1 MNLLKG
7 VIGIHARTMQIHH
20 FTIESFLSKNY
31 TTSRSAAVD
40 MAFTLFQSASP
51 QKTSDKAPVVIMH
64 GLLGSKTNWKGLGKA
79 ISSKTGRQVYTVD
92 ARNHGDSPHTPDISY
107 PLLAE
112 DLLHFLER
120 QNIPKAV
127 LMGHSMG
134 GRAVMAA
141 ALIEP
146 SVVEKLLVL
155 DISPY
160 GVSDSISSLPIFV
173 EIMRKVQVPSHLNM
187 VEARTYVDNLLLP
200 AVPERG
206 IRQFLLTNLI
216 RDEDGYK
223 WRVNINAIAKNFNP
237 HISTFPVVKRDS
249 YFEGET
255 AFVAGA
261 LSDYVRPEE
270 EEIIQDIFPQ
280 ATFHYI
286 EGAGHWLHADKP
298 AEFLDVV
305 IPMIQG

>member
-1 MNLLKG
+1 YY
-7 VIGIHARTMQIHH
+7 
-20 FTIESFLSKNY
+20 S
-31 TTSRSAAVD
+31 
-40 MAFTLFQSASP
+40 
-51 QKTSDKAPVVIMH
+51 
-64 GLLGSKTNWKGLGKA
+64 
-79 ISSKTGRQVYTVD
+79 QVYTVD

-120 QNIPKAV
+120 HNIPKAV

-141 ALIEP
+141 ALTEP

-160 GVSDSISSLPIFV
+160 GVSNSISSLPIFV

-187 VEARTYVDNLLLP
+187 VEARTFVDNLLLP

-216 RDEDGYK
+216 RDEEGYK

-305 IPMIQG
+305 IPMIQE

>member
-79 ISSKTGRQVYTVD
+79 ISSKTGRQ
-92 ARNHGDSPHTPDISY
+92 
-107 PLLAE
+107 
-112 DLLHFLER
+112 
-120 QNIPKAV
+120 
-127 LMGHSMG
+127 
-134 GRAVMAA
+134 
-141 ALIEP
+141 P

>member
-1 MNLLKG
+1 MDCSVQKQTGKG
-7 VIGIHARTMQIHH
+7 S
-20 FTIESFLSKNY
+20 EKLSVPKQGGN
-31 TTSRSAAVD
+31 
-40 MAFTLFQSASP
+40 
-51 QKTSDKAPVVIMH
+51 
-64 GLLGSKTNWKGLGKA
+64 
-79 ISSKTGRQVYTVD
+79 
-92 ARNHGDSPHTPDISY
+92 PHTPDISY

-112 DLLHFLER
+112 DLIYFLEKH
-120 QNIPKAV
+120 NIPKAV

-134 GRAVMAA
+134 GRAVMAT
-141 ALIEP
+141 ALMEP

-160 GVSDSISSLPIFV
+160 GVSNSISSLPIFV
-173 EIMRKVQVPSHLNM
+173 EIMRKVQVPSHLNI

-216 RDEDGYK
+216 RDEEGYK
-223 WRVNINAIAKNFNP
+223 WRVNINAIAENFNP
-237 HISTFPVVKRDS
+237 HISTFPVIKRDS

-270 EEIIQDIFPQ
+270 EEIIQDVFPL

-298 AEFLDVV
+298 AEFLDVI
-305 IPMIQG
+305 IPMIQE